1 MMEVVN
7 SLTEKIFD
15 EFKKCADVLN
25 FYGYAKAEGTKILY
39 EPADGLVFGTKNSA
53 DLTKLTMDDIEQL
66 NIKRIPYSKKGKKV
80 LIFSQTH
87 YCQKCLAD
95 ANPFGAALDDM
106 AQIIGPAVYVADG
119 RSSEKTQGK
128 SLKKTLKKTNSCLV
142 LRAVDG
148 KGNGIG
154 YSITLGR
161 TPVEAAT
168 AVCIAEKSAEVEL
181 KAKCLGGSH
190 ALGTKDAKKLKK
202 DFEKSYSMQTK
213 NPVVPMV
220 TLTDEELEL
229 RTQLIKLANKL
240 VEKKLIIGTW
250 GNLSVRLDD
259 ENILIT
265 PSGISYSELEPL
277 DIAKVNIKT
286 LKAEGANK
294 PSSEL
299 SMHAAIYNNREDV
312 KAVIHTHATNSSVF
326 AAACKGIPVPS
337 KEVDA
342 REIFGS
348 VIPIAA
354 YAAPGTRELAA
365 NVAAALGDK
374 AGVVM
379 AHHGMC
385 VVGADLQETFDRA
398 ILFENTARVSWY
410 DYEEDENL
418 DDDEIEEIDETE
430 AVDDVEEEEK

>member
-15 EFKKCADVLN
+15 EFKKCIEILDAH
-25 FYGYAKAEGTKILY
+25 GYAKAEGTKVLY
-39 EPADGLVFGTKNSA
+39 EPADGLVFGTRNGA

-87 YCQKCLAD
+87 YLQKCLAD

-142 LRAVDG
+142 LRAVDS

-168 AVCIAEKSAEVEL
+168 AVCVAEKAAEVEL
-181 KAKCLGGSH
+181 KAKRLGGAH
-190 ALGTKDAKKLKK
+190 TLGTKDAKKMKK
-202 DFEKSYSMQTK
+202 DFEKNYSMQTR

-220 TLTDEELEL
+220 ELADEELEL
-229 RTQLIKLANKL
+229 RAQLIKLANRL

-277 DIAKVNIKT
+277 DIVKVNLKT
-286 LKAEGANK
+286 LKADGSNK

-299 SMHAAIYNNREDV
+299 SMHAAVYNSRDDV
-312 KAVIHTHATNSSVF
+312 KAVIHTHAMNSSVF
-326 AAACKGIPVPS
+326 AAACKGIPIPS
-337 KEVDA
+337 KEA
-342 REIFGS
+342 EALETFGR
-348 VIPIAA
+348 VIPISA
-354 YAAPGTRELAA
+354 YAAPGTRELAT
-365 NVAAALGDK
+365 NVASALGDG

-385 VVGADLQETFDRA
+385 VVGADLQEAFDRA
-398 ILFENTARVSWY
+398 ILFENAARVSWY
-410 DYEEDENL
+410 DYEKDEDE
-418 DDDEIEEIDETE
+418 EE
-430 AVDDVEEEEK
+430 VEEDEE

>member
-7 SLTEKIFD
+7 NLTEKIFD
-15 EFKKCADVLN
+15 EFKKCIAILD

-39 EPADGLVFGTKNSA
+39 EPADGLVFGTKNGA

-66 NIKRIPYSKKGKKV
+66 GVKRIPYSKKGKKA

-106 AQIIGPAVYVADG
+106 AQIIGPALYVADG
-119 RSSEKTQGK
+119 RSTEKTQGK

-142 LRAVDG
+142 LRAVDS
-148 KGNGIG
+148 KGNGVG

-161 TPVEAAT
+161 TPAEAAT
-168 AVCIAEKSAEVEL
+168 AVCVAEKAAEVEL
-181 KAKCLGGSH
+181 KAKRLGGSH
-190 ALGTKDAKKLKK
+190 LLGTKDAKKMKK
-202 DFEKSYSMQTK
+202 NYEKNYSLQTK

-220 TLTDEELEL
+220 TLADEELEL

-240 VEKKLIIGTW
+240 VEKKLILGTW

-277 DIAKVNIKT
+277 DIVKVNLKT

-294 PSSEL
+294 PSSEI
-299 SMHAAIYNNREDV
+299 SMHVAIYKAREDV

-337 KEVDA
+337 KEADA

-354 YAAPGTRELAA
+354 YAAPGTSELAT
-365 NVAAALGDK
+365 NVAKALGDG

-398 ILFENTARVSWY
+398 ILFENAARVSWY
-410 DYEEDENL
+410 DYEKDEDE
-418 DDDEIEEIDETE
+418 E
-430 AVDDVEEEEK
+430 DVEEDEE